1 MLGLGASGST
11 ITLEEV
17 SLNFSIF
24 ISCVVK
30 EPRLN
35 SREQIRG
42 GVKKESAFGDLTG
55 RCDFFSPKSAISCN
69 KTHVVKH
76 SQPCC
81 ACAEY
86 VVRVQCVCEPDNG
99 TGVGI
104 ICL

>member
-1 MLGLGASGST
+1 LLGLGASGST

-42 GVKKESAFGDLTG
+42 GGVKKRVLLVTLLEGVI
-55 RCDFFSPKSAISCN
+55 FFHQN
-69 KTHVVKH
+69 
-76 SQPCC
+76 QP
-81 ACAEY
+81 
-86 VVRVQCVCEPDNG
+86 
-99 TGVGI
+99 
-104 ICL
+104 